1 MILSGLLAIWA
12 AGAGITAFIAI
23 FMICGGDIDLDEA
36 IAIIVFWPLVIL
48 KHLITG
54 FFKVFIG

>member
-1 MILSGLLAIWA
+1 MLSSLFAIWGF
-12 AGAGITAFIAI
+12 GAFITAFIAI
-23 FMICGGDIDLDEA
+23 FMVCGGDIDLDEA